1 MGLAG
6 SYILGRKILKIR
18 RRIININNKEDDCI
32 YQLESI
38 DDNYAWFY
46 FEHTIHSDMKTATP
60 LYFDSNRNYRPPV
73 GMNEISAILKFEE
86 QDLCE

>member
-1 MGLAG
+1 M
-6 SYILGRKILKIR
+6 KIQ
-18 RRIININNKEDDCI
+18 RRIINVNNKEDDCI
-32 YQLESI
+32 YQLEFME
-38 DDNYAWFY
+38 DNYLWSY
-46 FEHTIHSDMKTATP
+46 VEHTVYSNIKKIATP

>member
-1 MGLAG
+1 M
-6 SYILGRKILKIR
+6 KIQ
-18 RRIININNKEDDCI
+18 RRIINVNNKEDDCI

-60 LYFDSNRNYRPPV
+60 LYFDHNRNYKNPL
-73 GMNEISAILKFEE
+73 GIDEISAILKFEE